1 VGPPVFFL
9 SELTQNSRLDHH
21 PGLRFGWVSWVNA
34 RCVAQVVQVF
44 DSWAHHLSPAQFSEF
59 SMPYAQRV
67 MDHVKAQHPEVPLIF
82 HANGGTG
89 KLHRIQK
96 ECRADV
102 IGLDW
107 ACDMAEARAIFGP
120 DQTLQGNVDPMV
132 LFGTEDAIRKAVKEV
147 VDAAGPRHILG
158 VGHGV
163 VQGTPEE
170 NVGLFC
176 EFARQSSYA
185 ASVIEA

>member
-1 VGPPVFFL
+1 
-9 SELTQNSRLDHH
+9 
-21 PGLRFGWVSWVNA
+21 
-34 RCVAQVVQVF
+34 VVQLF

-67 MDHVKAQHPEVPLIF
+67 MDLVKAKHPEVPLIF

-89 KLHRIQK
+89 KLQRIQK
-96 ECRADV
+96 ECKADV

-107 ACDMAEARAIFGP
+107 ACDIEEARAIFGP

-132 LFGTEDAIRKAVKEV
+132 LFGSEDVIREHVADV
-147 VDAAGPRHILG
+147 VAKAGPKHILG

-163 VQGTPEE
+163 VQGTPEG
-170 NVGLFC
+170 NVGVFC
-176 EFARQSSYA
+176 DAARASTYA
-185 ASVIEA
+185 KQTVSA